1 MSELTKLSESEIEE
15 KAQRNEQFNNARAL
29 QISKS
34 KMIGKSKQTDVPYGI
49 MDILHYNKTTG
60 KTEAFSGQ
68 TTPNCNVLIML
79 PVRIIHSK
87 VKYALFSQPAEWKL
101 KFYKGQ
107 QVYIIT
113 NEKGYVQK
121 LIPATNMA
129 SSNPYVDPSTISD
142 SEESL
147 TSTEENRSMSAPEP
161 QAVVETE
168 TGPSASG
175 FEDAEDNMPF

>member
-1 MSELTKLSESEIEE
+1 MSELTQLEVEE

-147 TSTEENRSMSAPEP
+147 TSTEENRSMSAPE
-161 QAVVETE
+161 AVVETE

>member
-1 MSELTKLSESEIEE
+1 MSELTQLEVEE

-60 KTEAFSGQ
+60 KTASYSGQ
-68 TTPNCNVLIML
+68 TEPNCNVLIML

-87 VKYALFSQPAEWKL
+87 VKYAVFSQPAEWKL

-147 TSTEENRSMSAPEP
+147 TSTEENRSMSAPE
-161 QAVVETE
+161 AVVETE